1 MPVVEVERNGGRPVS
16 EFCWPFELPVE
27 LDEISA
33 SILGFLFIQFEW
45 VLSPAAAFINSRR
58 PINLLKSVL
67 VAESSAKSS
76 CHCTETLKQLSY
88 RANAALAQ
96 SSRGICLR

>member
-67 VAESSAKSS
+67 VAESSAK
-76 CHCTETLKQLSY
+76 QLSY